1 AALRLH
7 GVIKIQH
14 LRCCSAPK
22 QTREYVYDL
31 CGITRAGCP
40 RSSPCRFAAVVGVAD
55 NWGVL
60 VLSMRVPPPFGFC
73 PFRARVIWGDFSQGV
88 ALCYGL
94 VAPLG
99 RKKIRRNVRQ
109 SIPFV
114 A

>member
-1 AALRLH
+1 MRRSFDL
-7 GVIKIQH
+7 GQ
-14 LRCCSAPK
+14 APF
-22 QTREYVYDL
+22 DN
-31 CGITRAGCP
+31 GCLFEKLGGMKFW
-40 RSSPCRFAAVVGVAD
+40 RVGEPKFFP
-55 NWGVL
+55 
-60 VLSMRVPPPFGFC
+60 SPFGFC
-73 PFRARVIWGDFSQGV
+73 PFRARVIGGNFSQGV